1 MIEMDKNDK
10 MDNMVEK
17 DKMNRMVL
25 SLNQMRTTRTIV
37 ELSN

>member
-1 MIEMDKNDK
+1 MDKNDK